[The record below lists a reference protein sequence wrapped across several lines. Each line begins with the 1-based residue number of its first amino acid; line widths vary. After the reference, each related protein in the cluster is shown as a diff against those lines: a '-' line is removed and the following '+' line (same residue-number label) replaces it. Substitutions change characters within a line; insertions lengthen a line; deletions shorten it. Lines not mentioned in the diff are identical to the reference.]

1 MVLGGNHQTTGK
13 QMAIT
18 ALLLCAYLCFEIK
31 KPAEANGQENWAV
44 ELINE
49 YHTHEKIVEL
59 FGPEIKHYTVYQI
72 TKYLHGVLW
81 QSYFQFSIAMSKL
94 VDKNPDLFID
104 TTISKIG

>member
-1 MVLGGNHQTTGK
+1 
-13 QMAIT
+13 MAIT

-59 FGPEIKHYTVYQI
+59 FGPEIKHYTVY
-72 TKYLHGVLW
+72 
-81 QSYFQFSIAMSKL
+81 
-94 VDKNPDLFID
+94 
-104 TTISKIG
+104 